1 MVRRDG
7 YQPRPWR
14 PTPKPSVTEFP
25 DVTQG
30 TPEWDAL
37 RRGVVTASIVGQLIT
52 VGAPDATTVECPT
65 CEAQVGGPCLSRARK
80 EPTPVKTIHEAR
92 TALAADQPPTYSP
105 ATGDVSRGL
114 AAVLVAERITGHTD
128 PTWQSNDML
137 RGQIEEPIARDL
149 YSRHFAEARETGF
162 MVRDEWG
169 FKIGWSPDG
178 LVGDDGAIEI
188 KSRRQ
193 KKHLQTMLADE
204 VPPENIAQVQCAL
217 LVSGRAWIDYV
228 SYCGGMP
235 LWVKRVEPDQRWHDA
250 IVAAVGAFE
259 DAAVQMEADFY
270 RAAKELPATERIA
283 WADDDRMVI

>member
-1 MVRRDG
+1 MTRRDG
-7 YQPRPWR
+7 YVKAAK
-14 PTPKPSVTEFP
+14 PKPSPLTEYP
-25 DVTQG
+25 DITQG
-30 TPEWDAL
+30 TPEWDDL
-37 RRGVVTASIVGQLIT
+37 RRGIVTASIVARLIT
-52 VGAPDATTVECPT
+52 G
-65 CEAQVGGPCLSRARK
+65 
-80 EPTPVKTIHEAR
+80 KT
-92 TALAADQPPTYSP
+92 LAVAHNDE
-105 ATGDVSRGL
+105 SRGL
-114 AAVLVAERITGHTD
+114 TATLVAERITGHTD

-204 VPPENIAQVQCAL
+204 VPPENVAQVQCAL

-235 LWVKRVEPDQRWHDA
+235 LWVKRVEPNQRWHDA

-270 RAAKELPATERIA
+270 RATKGLPATERI
-283 WADDDRMVI
+283 DNNLGLVF